1 MQPINALHRRLLA
14 SGYSILDGI
23 ALSWHAVGDYE
34 LATDLARELG
44 DLRLAARL
52 KQQVLNITYQLR
64 EIERH
69 LQINLQRAA

>member
-1 MQPINALHRRLLA
+1 MRPINELHRRLLA

-23 ALSWHAVGDYE
+23 ALGWDAIGDYE

-44 DLRLAARL
+44 DLRQAARL

>member
-1 MQPINALHRRLLA
+1 MQAINELHRRLLA

-23 ALSWHAVGDYE
+23 ALSWNTVGDYE

-44 DLRLAARL
+44 DLQLAARL
-52 KQQVLNITYQLR
+52 KEQVLNITYQLR

-69 LQINLQRAA
+69 LQTDLQRAA

>member
-23 ALSWHAVGDYE
+23 ALSWHAIGDYE
-34 LATDLARELG
+34 LATDLSRELG
-44 DLRLAARL
+44 DMRQAARL

-64 EIERH
+64 EVERH
-69 LQINLQRAA
+69 LQTDLQRAA

>member
-23 ALSWHAVGDYE
+23 ALSWHTVGDYE

-44 DLRLAARL
+44 DLQLAARL
-52 KQQVLNITYQLR
+52 KEQVLNITYQLR

-69 LQINLQRAA
+69 LQTDLQRAA